1 MRTIVTQG
9 AIALLL
15 LSLAPATFA
24 STARLQVVH
33 NAADPT
39 AAVVDIYVNDG
50 LFLDNFA
57 FRAATPFVDVPAD
70 VELEIGVAPGNSSG
84 PGDILATFPVTL
96 AAGKKYVAMANGVLD
111 PDEFAANPE
120 GANIAF
126 TLFARDGLRER
137 ARYPWF
143 VDLMAFHG
151 VTDAPTVDV
160 VARLDYS
167 LRPTGAESS
176 SEEDLALAEKYAAEL
191 GEPIHGAAELS
202 GDSARN
208 GLLLFDNLRYGHFS
222 RYRSTLAL
230 PFILDVTLGNDN
242 SAVVASYRADLRGLR
257 GGAGLVFASGF
268 LDPAAN
274 QGGAGFG
281 LFVALPNGTVIPLEA
296 IGGGDTARLQVIHN
310 AADPGAA
317 VVDIYAGNTLLLD
330 DFAFRAAT
338 PFIDVPAGVQIPI
351 GVAPGNSS
359 GPGDIIAVV
368 PFTFEADRTYVAIA
382 SGVLDP
388 DEFAA
393 NPNGRG
399 IGFNIF
405 SRDGGRESGRYPGLV
420 DLLAF
425 HGATDAPTVNIF
437 GRLGWLAVPLY
448 KHLSYGDFSGYLPV
462 IPLNY
467 RLEVRPAGSNA
478 VVAAYQADLRGLG
491 GGAAVV
497 FASGFLDPSNNQHG
511 PAFGLYVAFPDGN
524 VLALPAVSALAE
536 AGPESDLAAK
546 GSGDA
551 EVVTATSEAEM
562 TLAQNSPNP
571 FNPVTQIAFTLPAE
585 MDVTLS
591 VYDVTGREVSRLVD
605 QRMAAGNQNVT
616 FDASSYASGIYYYR
630 LTAGNFSQIKK
641 MTLLK

>member
-1 MRTIVTQG
+1 MRTIMTQG
-9 AIALLL
+9 VVALLL
-15 LSLAPATFA
+15 LSLAPSAFA

-39 AAVVDIYVNDG
+39 AAVVDIYVNNG
-50 LFLDNFA
+50 LFLDDFA

-70 VELEIGVAPGNSSG
+70 VELEIGVAPGTSSG

-96 AAGKKYVAMANGVLD
+96 AAGKKYVAMANGVLE

-143 VDLMAFHG
+143 VDLLAFHG
-151 VTDAPTVDV
+151 VTDAPAVDV
-160 VARLDYS
+160 VARLDGWG
-167 LRPTGAESS
+167 RPSATDADIAT
-176 SEEDLALAEKYAAEL
+176 DLALAEKYAAEL
-191 GEPIHGAAELS
+191 GEPVAGAAELAGLS
-202 GDSARN
+202 GKT
-208 GLLLFDNLRYGHFS
+208 GILLFDDLSYGDFS

-257 GGAGLVFASGF
+257 GGAGVVFASGF
-268 LDPAAN
+268 LDAAAN
-274 QGGAGFG
+274 QNGAGFG
-281 LFVALPNGTVIPLEA
+281 LFVALPDGNVIPLEA
-296 IGGGDTARLQVIHN
+296 IGGSATARLQVIHN
-310 AADPGAA
+310 AADPAA
-317 VVDIYAGNTLLLD
+317 DVVDIYAGNTLLLD

-351 GVAPGNSS
+351 GVAPGNST

-368 PFTFEADRTYVAIA
+368 PFTFEAGRTYVAIA

-393 NPNGRG
+393 NPNGRS
-399 IGFNIF
+399 IDFNIF
-405 SRDGGRESGRYPGLV
+405 ARDGGRESGRYPGLV
-420 DLLAF
+420 DLVAY

-448 KHLSYGDFSGYLPV
+448 KNLSYGDFSSYLPV
-462 IPLNY
+462 IPLSY
-467 RLEVRPAGSNA
+467 RIEVRPAGSNA
-478 VVAAYQADLRGLG
+478 VVASYQADLRGLG

-497 FASGFLDPSNNQHG
+497 FASGFLDPSNNQQG

-524 VLALPAVSALAE
+524 VVALPAASALAE
-536 AGPESDLAAK
+536 AGPESELAAK
-546 GSGDA
+546 GSQDP
-551 EVVTATSEAEM
+551 EVVPATGEAEM

-605 QRMAAGNQNVT
+605 QRVGAGNQSVT
-616 FDASSYASGIYYYR
+616 FDASSFASGIYYYR
-630 LTAGNFSQIKK
+630 LTAGSFSQIRK
-641 MTLLK
+641 MTLIK

>member
-1 MRTIVTQG
+1 MRTKLNTQCFL
-9 AIALLL
+9 ALIL
-15 LSLAPATFA
+15 LSLAPAAFA
-24 STARLQVVH
+24 DTARLQVVH
-33 NAADPT
+33 NAADP
-39 AAVVDIYVNDG
+39 AASVVDVYVNDG
-50 LFLDNFA
+50 LFLDDFA

-84 PGDILATFPVTL
+84 PGDIIATFPVTL

-111 PDEFAANPE
+111 PHRFAANPE

-126 TLFARDGLRER
+126 TLFPRDGMRER
-137 ARYPWF
+137 AKYPWF
-143 VDLMAFHG
+143 VDVLAFHG
-151 VTDAPTVDV
+151 ATDAPTVDV
-160 VARLDYS
+160 VARLDYWN
-167 LRPTGAESS
+167 RPAGGDELAA
-176 SEEDLALAEKYAAEL
+176 DLALAEKYAAEL
-191 GEPIHGAAELS
+191 GEPVVGAAELAGQS
-202 GDSARN
+202 GKN
-208 GLLLFDNLRYGHFS
+208 GILLYDDLSYGEFS
-222 RYRSTLAL
+222 RYRSLLAL

-242 SAVVASYRADLRGLR
+242 STVVASYRADLRGLR

-281 LFVALPNGTVIPLEA
+281 LFVALPDGAVLPLEA
-296 IGGGDTARLQVIHN
+296 IGGGETARLQVIHN

-317 VVDIYAGNTLLLD
+317 VVDIYAGDTRLLD

-338 PFIDVPAGVQIPI
+338 PFIDVPAGVQVPI

-359 GPGDIIAVV
+359 GPGDVIAVV
-368 PFTFEADRTYVAIA
+368 PFTFEAGRTYVAIA

-405 SRDGGRESGRYPGLV
+405 ARDGGRENGRYSGLV

-448 KHLSYGDFSGYLPV
+448 KNLSYGDFSSYLSV

-491 GGAAVV
+491 GGVAVV
-497 FASGFLDPSNNQHG
+497 FASGFLDPAANQGG
-511 PAFGLYVAFPDGN
+511 PAFGLYAAFPDGN
-524 VLALPAVSALAE
+524 VVALPPASALAA
-536 AGPESDLAAK
+536 AGPESAIAAK
-546 GSGDA
+546 GADDPDA
-551 EVVTATSEAEM
+551 APTAAV

-585 MDVTLS
+585 MEVTLS
-591 VYDVTGREVSRLVD
+591 VYDVTGREVGRLVD
-605 QRMAAGNQNVT
+605 QRMAAGTQSVT
-616 FDASSYASGIYYYR
+616 FDASAYASGIYYYR
-630 LTAGNFSQIKK
+630 LTAGSFSEIRK

>member
-9 AIALLL
+9 VVALLL
-15 LSLAPATFA
+15 LSLAPSAFA

-39 AAVVDIYVNDG
+39 AAVVDIYVNNG
-50 LFLDNFA
+50 LFLDDFA

-70 VELEIGVAPGNSSG
+70 VELEIGVAPGTSSG

-96 AAGKKYVAMANGVLD
+96 AAGKKYVAMANGVLE

-143 VDLMAFHG
+143 VDLLAFHG
-151 VTDAPTVDV
+151 VTDAPAVDV
-160 VARLDYS
+160 VARLDGWG
-167 LRPTGAESS
+167 RPSATDPDIAT
-176 SEEDLALAEKYAAEL
+176 DLALAEKYAAEL
-191 GEPIHGAAELS
+191 GEPVAGAAELAGLS
-202 GDSARN
+202 GKT
-208 GLLLFDNLRYGHFS
+208 GILLFDDLSYGDFS

-257 GGAGLVFASGF
+257 GGAGVVFASGF
-268 LDPAAN
+268 LDAAAN
-274 QGGAGFG
+274 QNGAGFG
-281 LFVALPNGTVIPLEA
+281 LFVALPDGNVIPLEA
-296 IGGGDTARLQVIHN
+296 IGGSDTARLQVIHN
-310 AADPGAA
+310 AADPAA
-317 VVDIYAGNTLLLD
+317 DVVDIYAGNTLLLD

-351 GVAPGNSS
+351 GVAPGNST

-368 PFTFEADRTYVAIA
+368 PFTFEAGRTYVAIA

-393 NPNGRG
+393 NPNGRS
-399 IGFNIF
+399 IDFNIF
-405 SRDGGRESGRYPGLV
+405 ARDGGRESGRYPGLV
-420 DLLAF
+420 DLVAY

-448 KHLSYGDFSGYLPV
+448 KNLSYGDFSSYLPV
-462 IPLNY
+462 IPLSY
-467 RLEVRPAGSNA
+467 RIEVRPAGSNA

-497 FASGFLDPSNNQHG
+497 FASGFLDPSNNQQG

-524 VLALPAVSALAE
+524 VVALPAASALAE
-536 AGPESDLAAK
+536 AGPESELAAK
-546 GSGDA
+546 GSQDP
-551 EVVTATSEAEM
+551 EVVPATGEAEM

-605 QRMAAGNQNVT
+605 QRVGAGNQSVT
-616 FDASSYASGIYYYR
+616 FDASSFASGIYYYR
-630 LTAGNFSQIKK
+630 LTAGSFSQIRK
-641 MTLLK
+641 MTLIK